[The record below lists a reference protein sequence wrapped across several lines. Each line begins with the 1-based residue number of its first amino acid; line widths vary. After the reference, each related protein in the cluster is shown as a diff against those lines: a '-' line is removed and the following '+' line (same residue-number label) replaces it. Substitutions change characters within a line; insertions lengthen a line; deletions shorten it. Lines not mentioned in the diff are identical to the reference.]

1 MAPVFREIESNDIPA
16 LFFVRTRTRQNSYT
30 LAELHELGITP
41 ASVRE
46 RLDTSNKGWLCTV
59 DDTVVAF
66 CMADRSNAELWVI
79 AVLPEHEG
87 CGIGGELM
95 RRAEDWL
102 RASGCTRAWLTTD
115 IDTNLRAYGF
125 YRHRGWQ
132 DWKTEDGLRWMEL
145 QL

>member
-1 MAPVFREIESNDIPA
+1 M
-16 LFFVRTRTRQNSYT
+16 
-30 LAELHELGITP
+30 
-41 ASVRE
+41 
-46 RLDTSNKGWLCTV
+46 
-59 DDTVVAF
+59 AF

-79 AVLPEHEG
+79 AVLPGHEG

-95 RRAEDWL
+95 RRADDGL

-115 IDTNLRAYGF
+115 IDTNLRAYGC

-132 DWKTEDGLRWMEL
+132 DCRTEDGLRWMES